1 MNRYFPVDGHPDL
14 MKDPV
19 TGMIVNINKDK
30 INSVKEV
37 RKRKAQEREEI
48 EQMKSDISAI
58 KTMLEKLLEN
68 G

>member
-30 INSVKEV
+30 INSIKEV